1 MLFSELPL
9 IEDTAG
15 TEILVYKDGVA
26 SRTKNTLHEYLDQ
39 QMVNL
44 VLSRHNPSKL
54 VNDHIGDNSIHLGI
68 NDAVT
73 GTGSTWSS
81 SKIDSAISGSSS
93 WVTLDNI
100 PEGTTNLYYTEERA
114 QAAIANASLG
124 VPSVTHS
131 QVAAAI
137 VAMWQGWT
145 NQEFTYYL
153 KLVDDSP
160 VTVTVDGVESVDQFT
175 VTPGPHNITV
185 SKTTYWLNNT
195 LAHEVYLY
203 SGTDRV
209 VTPELT
215 LDAFKDG
222 DVNQFWRPDSLED
235 VGVLEDI
242 VEHYDTNFSEYHSLP
257 IDNNSISS
265 EKTWSSLKMVQYF
278 NQELSNTYPPTVTKE
293 FAVFIERANSGQH
306 LSGYRWETD
315 DNGNGTYTH
324 RVARIFNHDN
334 YKYSMSSPSSDY
346 YFRLPETGNWLIYW
360 VASTDLNPYFTNVT
374 DVSTYIAEWDD
385 FSKVKLEYPGV
396 INKWWS
402 STPYLSL
409 VTQFT
414 SNQNLDPAYEDNW
427 LVPRSIPNR
436 YEVYSQ
442 IHFEKIT

>member
-9 IEDTAG
+9 IEDTTD

-26 SRTKNTLHEYLDQ
+26 SRTKNTLEYSVDQ
-39 QMVNL
+39 QIVNL
-44 VLSRHNPSKL
+44 VLSKHNPSTL

-68 NDAVT
+68 NDTVT
-73 GTGSTWSS
+73 STGSTWSS
-81 SKIDSAISGSSS
+81 SKIDLEISGSPS

-114 QAAIANASLG
+114 QEAIANASLG

-137 VAMWQGWT
+137 VAMWQGWST
-145 NQEFTYYL
+145 QEFTYYL
-153 KLVDDSP
+153 KNVSLSP
-160 VTVTVDGVESVDQFT
+160 VTVTVDGVETVDQFT

-185 SKTTYWLNNT
+185 SRGTDWFNT
-195 LAHEVYLY
+195 SLAHEVYV
-203 SGTDRV
+203 SGGTDQV

-222 DVNQFWRPDSLED
+222 DVNQLWKPDSLES
-235 VGVLEDI
+235 VGVLSDI
-242 VEHYDTNFSEYHSLP
+242 IEHYDTNFSEYHSLP
-257 IDNNSISS
+257 IDDIRVSS
-265 EKTWSSLKMVQYF
+265 ETTWSSFKIAQYV
-278 NQELSNTYPPTVTKE
+278 NQQLSNTSPPTETKE
-293 FAVFIERANSGQH
+293 FAVFIERASSGQH

-324 RVARIFNHDN
+324 RVARIFNEDDYRSN
-334 YKYSMSSPSSDY
+334 ITASSNY
-346 YFRLPETGNWLIYW
+346 YFALPETGNWLIYW
-360 VASTDLNPYFTNVT
+360 VASTELNPYFTNVT

-396 INKWWS
+396 INKYWS

-414 SNQNLDPAYEDNW
+414 SNQNLDSTHANNW
-427 LVPRSIPNR
+427 LVPRSILDR
-436 YEVYSQ
+436 YEVFSQ

>member
-1 MLFSELPL
+1 MLFSDLPL
-9 IEDTAG
+9 IEDTTN
-15 TEILVYKDGVA
+15 TELLVYEGEVA
-26 SRTKNTLHEYLDQ
+26 SRTANTLHESVDQ
-39 QMVNL
+39 QIVNL
-44 VLSRHNPSKL
+44 VLSRYNPSKL
-54 VNDHIGDNSIHLGI
+54 VHDHIGNNSIHLGI
-68 NDAVT
+68 NDAVI
-73 GTGSTWSS
+73 GTGITWSS
-81 SKIDSAISGSSS
+81 SKIDSEISGSPS

-114 QAAIANASLG
+114 QEAIVNASLG

-137 VAMWQGWT
+137 VAMWQGWSS
-145 NQEFTYYL
+145 QEFTYYL
-153 KLVDDSP
+153 KDVSLSP
-160 VTVTVDGVESVDQFT
+160 VTVTVDGVVSVDQFT

-185 SKTTYWLNNT
+185 SDTTYWFNNT
-195 LAHEVYLY
+195 LAHEVYL
-203 SGTDRV
+203 SGGTDQV

-222 DVNQFWRPDSLED
+222 DVNQLWGPGSLES
-235 VGVLEDI
+235 VGVLSDI
-242 VEHYDTNFSEYHSLP
+242 VEHYDTNFSDYHSLP
-257 IDNNSISS
+257 INDSSVSS
-265 EKTWSSLKMVQYF
+265 EKTWSSLKIVQYL
-278 NQELSNTYPPTVTKE
+278 NQQLTTTTPPTETKE

-306 LSGYRWETD
+306 LTGYRWETD
-315 DNGNGTYTH
+315 DNGGGTYTH

-334 YKYSMSSPSSDY
+334 YRSNISASSDY
-346 YFRLPETGNWLIYW
+346 YFNLPDKGNWLIYW

-374 DVSTYIAEWDD
+374 NVSTYIAEWDD

-396 INKWWS
+396 INKWWG

-414 SNQNLDPAYEDNW
+414 SNQNQDPAYANNW

>member
-26 SRTKNTLHEYLDQ
+26 SRIKNTLQESVDQ
-39 QMVNL
+39 QIVNL

-73 GTGSTWSS
+73 STGSTWSS
-81 SKIDSAISGSSS
+81 SKIDSEISGSPS

-100 PEGTTNLYYTEERA
+100 PEGNTNLYYTEERA
-114 QAAIANASLG
+114 QAALANASLG

-137 VAMWQGWT
+137 VAMWQGWS
-145 NQEFTYYL
+145 NQKFTYYL
-153 KLVDDSP
+153 KNRDYSP

-175 VTPGPHNITV
+175 ITPGPHNITV
-185 SKTTYWLNNT
+185 SRGTDWFNT
-195 LAHEVYLY
+195 SLAHEVYVDG
-203 SGTDRV
+203 GTDQV

-222 DVNQFWRPDSLED
+222 DVNQLWKPDSLES
-235 VGVLEDI
+235 VGVLSDI
-242 VEHYDTNFSEYHSLP
+242 IEHYDTNFSEYHSLP
-257 IDNNSISS
+257 IDDSRVSS
-265 EKTWSSLKMVQYF
+265 EKTWSSFKIAQYV
-278 NQELSNTYPPTVTKE
+278 NKQLSNTSPPTETKE
-293 FAVFIERANSGQH
+293 FAVFIERARSGQH

-324 RVARIFNHDN
+324 RVARIFNEDDYRSN
-334 YKYSMSSPSSDY
+334 ITASSNY
-346 YFRLPETGNWLIYW
+346 YFALPEPGNWLIYW

-374 DVSTYIAEWDD
+374 DVSTYIAEWNN

-414 SNQNLDPAYEDNW
+414 SNQNLDPAYADNW
-427 LVPRSIPNR
+427 LVPRSVLDR